1 MKVLAIGNSFSD
13 DSTEYVFP
21 VLQALGAEDLSLG
34 NLHIGGCSLQRH
46 ANNIQ
51 NNTPDYDFRTNTKN
65 QWETVS
71 EYPLE
76 PALCSQAWEV
86 VSLQQASHDSGL
98 QETYQ
103 PLAQIIAF
111 IREKLPY
118 GVKLA
123 WNMTWAYQ
131 QDSTHEGFANY
142 GKEQKKTGIIFAPYD
157 LITREEAATILNR
170 IAVYLGMDM
179 PQIIDAVYYWDE
191 SNISDWAIDA
201 VKTMRQ
207 FGIMEGVNGYEF
219 YPKGT
224 YTVEQAIA
232 TMVRLYDKIKLEW
245 EAAFNYSDFNKANHG
260 EGENFQRNSGIEYIS
275 GKAVKTIYDDYTLT
289 GDNLNHLSWAKIGYD
304 DYYGGLYLGISM
316 IAHHLI
322 ADDEFSS
329 LCSEMVTNMYDGTSV
344 KDNADFANEHFTIS
358 INGTPVKIKAVG
370 MGKGNGHHDY
380 YFALDTDIN
389 RYDINEIDF
398 ECKL

>member
-1 MKVLAIGNSFSD
+1 VERLTFCQEKGKIKAEQIGGGNRSRAIKTTDKDVYKERTMKVLAIGNSFSD

-142 GKEQKKTGIIFAPYD
+142 GKEQKKMYEAILAAVQNCVLPTNEFALLYPVG
-157 LITREEAATILNR
+157 T
-170 IAVYLGMDM
+170 AVQNARTSYLGDTLTRDGFHMSI
-179 PQIIDAVYYWDE
+179 PLGRYIAALTWGRVLTGKSVENIAYAPEGVSEQEKAVAIE
-191 SNISDWAIDA
+191 SVENA
-201 VKTMRQ
+201 VKNPFEVTQ
-207 FGIMEGVNGYEF
+207 S
-219 YPKGT
+219 
-224 YTVEQAIA
+224 
-232 TMVRLYDKIKLEW
+232 KIL
-245 EAAFNYSDFNKANHG
+245 
-260 EGENFQRNSGIEYIS
+260 
-275 GKAVKTIYDDYTLT
+275 
-289 GDNLNHLSWAKIGYD
+289 
-304 DYYGGLYLGISM
+304 
-316 IAHHLI
+316 
-322 ADDEFSS
+322 
-329 LCSEMVTNMYDGTSV
+329 
-344 KDNADFANEHFTIS
+344 
-358 INGTPVKIKAVG
+358 
-370 MGKGNGHHDY
+370 
-380 YFALDTDIN
+380 
-389 RYDINEIDF
+389 
-398 ECKL
+398 